1 MTSNRRSER
10 EIDATQRL
18 CMHLCDTLEV
28 YADARRMTSSQAYL
42 AHKLFEA
49 RKLSELEDRLEFLSK
64 ESETR
69 LQGYIA
75 MLQRRGPFIR
85 LAMAPPPEVVAPLRA
100 RFPHFTAVL
109 DWIEGHLALAKA
121 AGSAALELPPFLL
134 GGDPGVGKT
143 FFSKHLA
150 EALSVNYT
158 EISMSGATG
167 GFSIGGLDLGWS
179 TGQAGRVFCTLV
191 QDGLANPMI
200 LLDELDKVSG
210 GNSFD
215 VLGAMYGLLEP
226 GTARRFK
233 DEAVQLEMDA
243 SAILWIATANVLDNI
258 PDPILSRFHTFI
270 IPTPN
275 AHEGRQIA
283 EQVYDDLRRQ
293 HAWGSTF
300 AEELDQDVLA
310 ALSETPPRAMRR
322 ALSSA
327 ASHAARRGRRT
338 IELQDLETPQGRHPM
353 GFI

>member
-1 MTSNRRSER
+1 VSRNRRSER
-10 EIDATQRL
+10 EVDASVQL
-18 CMHLCDTLEV
+18 CSHLCDSFEV
-28 YADARRMTSSQAYL
+28 YADAPRMTSVRGYQSHQ
-42 AHKLFEA
+42 LFEA
-49 RKLSELEDRLEFLSK
+49 RSLSELEDRLEFLSK

-85 LAMAPPPEVVAPLRA
+85 LAMAPPPEVVAPLRT

-109 DWIEGHLALAKA
+109 DWIEGHLALAQA

-143 FFSKHLA
+143 FFAKHLA

-158 EISMSGATG
+158 EISMASATA

-191 QDGLANPMI
+191 QDGLANPVI

-210 GNSFD
+210 GSNFD
-215 VLGAMYGLLEP
+215 VLGAMYALLEP

-243 SAILWIATANVLDNI
+243 SRILWIATANDLDNI
-258 PDPILSRFHTFI
+258 TDPILSRLQTFI

-275 AHEGRQIA
+275 EHEGRQIA
-283 EQVYDDLRRQ
+283 AQVYDDLRRQ

-300 AEELDQDVLA
+300 TEALESDVLT
-310 ALSETPPRAMRR
+310 ALSGTPPRTMRR
-322 ALSSA
+322 ALASA
-327 ASHAARRGRRT
+327 ASHAARHGRR
-338 IELQDLETPQGRHPM
+338 IIQLQDLETPQRRQPM